1 MKKRVLVTGASKGIG
16 RAVCEKL
23 VKEGHIVLGISRTES
38 ALREMAQQL
47 KEEAGAFYPYA
58 FDLCEGEY
66 YLLKGIVASQ
76 LGGID
81 AVINNAGALVN
92 KPFLEITR
100 ADLELV
106 YETNV
111 YSLFRLLQEIWP
123 HLGAGSHVV
132 NITSMGGITGSAK
145 FPGLTAYSSSKG
157 AVSILTEVLQAEF
170 EESGIVCNGLA
181 LGSVQTEMLEAAF
194 PGYKA
199 PLSPAEMAD
208 FITWFA
214 LSGHQFFK
222 GKVLPVS
229 LTNP

>member
-1 MKKRVLVTGASKGIG
+1 MKKRILVTGASKGIG
-16 RAVCEKL
+16 RAVCERL
-23 VKEGHIVLGISRTES
+23 VKDGHVVLGISRTES
-38 ALREMAQQL
+38 ALREMGEEL
-47 KEEAGAFYPYA
+47 KGESGTFFPYA

-66 YLLKGIVASQ
+66 YLLKGVISSQ
-76 LGGID
+76 LGGLD
-81 AVINNAGALVN
+81 VVINNAGALVN

-111 YSLFRLLQEIWP
+111 YSLFRLLQETWSF
-123 HLGAGSHVV
+123 LGAGSHVV

-170 EESGIVCNGLA
+170 EETGIVSNGLA

-199 PLSPAEMAD
+199 PLSPGEMAE
-208 FITWFA
+208 FIEWFA
-214 LSGHQFFK
+214 LNGQRYFK

-229 LTNP
+229 VTNP